1 MSHASS
7 AFVLRGS
14 HVLAIVVGFFAVVVA
29 IDVSF
34 AVLAYRT
41 DPGQVV
47 EKPYEAGLAF
57 NADIARREHERSLG
71 WRAKVTTELGPVG
84 SRRLVVAVS
93 DAAEAPVARLKLAGD
108 LARPA
113 TAAGHRRV
121 VFVET
126 HPGRYE
132 ASGPDV
138 PGVWDLTIRNEAA
151 GAAPF
156 EAQARLAWR

>member
-1 MSHASS
+1 MSHASP
-7 AFVLRGS
+7 AFVLRGG

-47 EKPYEAGLAF
+47 EKPYEDGLAF
-57 NADIARREHERSLG
+57 NVDIARRERERSLG
-71 WRAKVTTELGPVG
+71 WRARVTTELGPVG

-93 DAAEAPVARLKLAGD
+93 DPADAPVARLKLAGE
-108 LARPA
+108 LERPA
-113 TAAGHRRV
+113 TEVGHRRV

-126 HPGRYE
+126 RPGRYE
-132 ASGPDV
+132 GSGPDA
-138 PGVWDLTIRNEAA
+138 PGVWDLTIRNEAK

-156 EAQARLAWR
+156 EAQTRLAW